1 MSRIFCIIG
10 LFSLLLVAAC
20 GDKKDDANPVLPL
33 MSANSVS
40 KFEGNDA
47 TVFDFKVRLGV
58 ASTKDVSVDYAT
70 KDKSAKAGQDY
81 VAANGHL
88 NFAPGETEKT
98 VSVTIQTDGIGE
110 GDEEFELVLS
120 NPVNATISTTPVL
133 GTIRND
139 DGDIPGSDDGYTT
152 PESYAGYN
160 LVWQDEFNGTQID
173 PNNWVHETGPNWF
186 NNELQNYTDRPV
198 NSYVSNGKLVI
209 VAKKENLEGRE
220 YTSAR
225 MITKGLHE
233 FKYGRIDI
241 RAKLPIGQ
249 GIWPALWMLGSNID
263 AVGWPKCGEIDNME
277 LIGKEPSTVYGTPHW
292 DNNGSHANYT
302 GSTQL
307 ATGTFADKY
316 HVFTIIWNNQSIK
329 WLLDDVQF
337 HVIDITPA
345 ELSEFHQEYFFIF
358 NVAVGGDWP
367 GNPDATTVFPK
378 QMEVD
383 YVRVFQ

>member
-1 MSRIFCIIG
+1 MLSV
-10 LFSLLLVAAC
+10 LLLTAC
-20 GDKKDDANPVLPL
+20 GDKKDDGTNPILPQL
-33 MSANSVS
+33 IASAVS

-47 TVFDFKVRLGV
+47 NSFDFKVRLTQ
-58 ASTKDVSVDYAT
+58 ASTKVVTVDYST
-70 KDKSAKAGQDY
+70 NDKSAKAGEDY
-81 VAANGHL
+81 VSNSGSLSFAA
-88 NFAPGETEKT
+88 GETEKT
-98 VSVTIQTDGIGE
+98 VTVTIVSDAVGE
-110 GDEEFELVLS
+110 GDEEFEFLLS
-120 NPVNATISTTPVL
+120 NPTNAVITGGTVL

-139 DGDIPGSDDGYTT
+139 DGAVVGGDEGYTT
-152 PESYAGYN
+152 PESYTGYT
-160 LVWQDEFNGTQID
+160 LVWRDEFNGTQID
-173 PNNWVHETGPNWF
+173 PANWVHETGPNWF

-198 NSYVSNGKLVI
+198 NSYVSDGKLVI

-225 MITKGLHE
+225 MKTAGLHE

-277 LIGKEPSTVYGTPHW
+277 LIGKEPSTVHGTPHW
-292 DNNGSHANYT
+292 DNNGSHASYT

-316 HVFTIIWNNQSIK
+316 HVFSIIWNSQSIK

-345 ELSEFHQEYFFIF
+345 ELSEFHQKFFFIF

>member
-1 MSRIFCIIG
+1 MRST
-10 LFSLLLVAAC
+10 LLLSVLMFMACKDKNDDGPVPVFPQLVA
-20 GDKKDDANPVLPL
+20 
-33 MSANSVS
+33 SAVS

-47 TVFDFKVRLGV
+47 TSFDFKVRLTA
-58 ASTKDVSVDYAT
+58 ASTKEVTVDYAT
-70 KDKSAKAGQDY
+70 QDQSAKSGTDY
-81 VAANGHL
+81 EAKSGTLVFAA
-88 NFAPGETEKT
+88 GETEKT
-98 VSVTIQTDGIGE
+98 VSVTILGDQIGE
-110 GDEEFELVLS
+110 ADETFEFVLS
-120 NPVNATISTTPVL
+120 NPTNAVITGGTVQ

-139 DGDIPGSDDGYTT
+139 DGDIPGDDEGYIT
-152 PESYAGYN
+152 PESYPGYT

-173 PNNWVHETGPNWF
+173 PANWIHETGPNWF

-198 NSYVSNGKLVI
+198 NSYVSDGKLVI
-209 VAKKENLEGRE
+209 KALKENLGGRE

-263 AVGWPKCGEIDNME
+263 AVSWPKCGEIDIME

-292 DNNGSHANYT
+292 DNNGSHASYT

-307 ATGTFADKY
+307 ASGTFADKY
-316 HVFTIIWNNQSIK
+316 HVFSIIWNSQSIQ
-329 WLLDDVQF
+329 WLMDNEKF
-337 HVIDITPA
+337 HEIDITPTG
-345 ELSEFHQEYFFIF
+345 LSEFHQDYFFIF

-367 GNPDATTVFPK
+367 GNPDATTVFPT
-378 QMEVD
+378 QMSVD

>member
-1 MSRIFCIIG
+1 MASSG
-10 LFSLLLVAAC
+10 SL
-20 GDKKDDANPVLPL
+20 
-33 MSANSVS
+33 S
-40 KFEGNDA
+40 
-47 TVFDFKVRLGV
+47 
-58 ASTKDVSVDYAT
+58 
-70 KDKSAKAGQDY
+70 
-81 VAANGHL
+81 
-88 NFAPGETEKT
+88 FAPGETEKT
-98 VSVTIQTDGIGE
+98 VTVTILTDAIGE

-139 DGDIPGSDDGYTT
+139 DGDIPTSDDGYTT
-152 PESYAGYN
+152 PESYPGYT

-173 PNNWVHETGPNWF
+173 PANWIHETGPNWF

-198 NSYVSNGKLVI
+198 NSYVSDGKLVI
-209 VAKKENLEGRE
+209 KALKENLEGRE

-263 AVGWPKCGEIDNME
+263 VVGWPKCGEIDNME

-292 DNNGSHANYT
+292 DNNGSHASYT

-316 HVFTIIWNNQSIK
+316 HVFTIIWTSQSIK

-345 ELSEFHQEYFFIF
+345 ELSEFRQNFFFIF

-367 GNPDATTVFPK
+367 GNPDASTVFPK

>member
-1 MSRIFCIIG
+1 MSRIFSKIG
-10 LFSLLLVAAC
+10 IFSLLLLAGC
-20 GDKKDDANPVLPL
+20 GDKKEDANPVLPVL
-33 MSANSVS
+33 SANSVS
-40 KFEGNDA
+40 KFEGNDV
-47 TVFDFKVRLGV
+47 TSFEFKIRLGQ
-58 ASTKDVSVDYAT
+58 ASKKDVSVDYT
-70 KDKSAKAGQDY
+70 TLDKSAKAGQDFT
-81 VAANGHL
+81 AASGHL

-98 VSVTIQTDGIGE
+98 VTVTILPDGIGE
-110 GDEEFELVLS
+110 SDEEFGLVLS

-139 DGDIPGSDDGYTT
+139 DGDIPGGDDGYTT
-152 PESYAGYN
+152 PESYAGYT
-160 LVWQDEFNGTQID
+160 LVWQDEFNGTQVD
-173 PNNWVHETGPNWF
+173 PANWTYETGPNWF

-198 NSYVSNGKLVI
+198 NSYVSDGKLVI

-225 MITKGLHE
+225 MITKGKHE

-263 AVGWPKCGEIDNME
+263 AVSWPKCGEIDIME
-277 LIGKEPSTVYGTPHW
+277 LIGKEPSTLYGTPHW
-292 DNNGSHANYT
+292 DNNGSHAEYG

-307 ATGTFADKY
+307 PTGTFADKY

-345 ELSEFHQEYFFIF
+345 GLGEFHQDFFFIF

-378 QMEVD
+378 QMYVD